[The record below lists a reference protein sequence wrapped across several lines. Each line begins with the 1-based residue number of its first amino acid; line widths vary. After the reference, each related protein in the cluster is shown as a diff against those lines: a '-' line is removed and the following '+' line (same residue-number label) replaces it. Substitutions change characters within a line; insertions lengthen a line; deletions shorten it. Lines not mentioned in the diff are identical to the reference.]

1 MAKPMSIMIHD
12 NASRYSI
19 MKSADLGPT
28 IREERMNKDEN
39 LLAIEN
45 DPQPGGAGSCSS
57 SRHGDCEQRGRV
69 AWDFDS
75 CETGSDTLRGCRSAK
90 YPAG

>member
-1 MAKPMSIMIHD
+1 MSIMIPD
-12 NASRYSI
+12 NSSRHSI
-19 MKSADLGPT
+19 MKSADLGPSVSKEKT
-28 IREERMNKDEN
+28 NQNEN

-57 SRHGDCEQRGRV
+57 SRYGDCEQRCRA

-75 CETGSDTLRGCRSAK
+75 YETGSDTLRGCRSAK